1 MAAIRW
7 GRDWLVVNLTVS
19 LDSGLSDFRHLL
31 DLSKKALTFG
41 VVDAE
46 PASQEWLDW
55 RDSAHLPLV
64 E

>member
-1 MAAIRW
+1 M
-7 GRDWLVVNLTVS
+7 VNLIVS
-19 LDSGLSDFRHLL
+19 LDSGLSEFRHLL